1 MTIEEARESLN
12 ELIEEENR
20 ELRDLD
26 YGEDVDGNPV
36 YEPWQ
41 YTFEKGI
48 CMSVISN
55 LIDLQDILTDSL
67 LSEAEIRERFI
78 ARADEYLK
86 KWDTA
91 AKEKEYPEGYQ
102 PVASRILDIRCR
114 FGMNG

>member
-12 ELIEEENR
+12 ELIEEEN
-20 ELRDLD
+20 L
-26 YGEDVDGNPV
+26 DGNPV

-48 CMSVISN
+48 CMNVISN

>member
-48 CMSVISN
+48 CMNVISN

-78 ARADEYLK
+78 ARADEAGRAFPSGETL
-86 KWDTA
+86 
-91 AKEKEYPEGYQ
+91 P
-102 PVASRILDIRCR
+102 ASL
-114 FGMNG
+114 FA